1 MMKLNIYTSE
11 KVQQYIKKRKG
22 EKKYGERVHYITDPA
37 GDPFA
42 QLKESR
48 AEYVLLGIPEAIG
61 IQANSGKKDATS
73 AWEATLRMLLNTQQN
88 NFNKGNRLYILG
100 HLDVEQEM
108 ETFHSL
114 DLSDKKDRKAA
125 GKLVEAIDKEV
136 TYIISKIVAS
146 GKKPIVVGGGHNNAY
161 GIIKGCSLGL
171 RKPVNS
177 VNFDLYSGFM
187 STKGRHNGNGFSYAF
202 QEGFL
207 NRYYSFGL
215 HENYTSRSVFNM
227 LEKHRQHI
235 QYITFEDI
243 LIRQKR
249 SFLYYLNQA
258 LSYVKERSFGV
269 EMDCRAIANI
279 PTGAMTPSGFSTNH
293 ARRFASFMGTHKNAA
308 YLHICEA
315 APDPDN
321 EAEMQQTGKLIA
333 YLITDFIKG

>member
-22 EKKYGERVHYITDPA
+22 EKKYGERVHYTTDPL

-42 QLKESR
+42 QLRESR
-48 AEYVLLGIPEAIG
+48 AEYVLLGVPEALG
-61 IQANSGKKDATS
+61 VQENSEKKDVAS
-73 AWEATLRMLLNTQQN
+73 AWEATLNMLLNTQQN
-88 NFNKGNRLYILG
+88 NFNKGSKLYILG

-108 ETFHSL
+108 KTLHSL

-125 GKLVEAIDKEV
+125 GKLVEALDKEV
-136 TYIISKIVAS
+136 TYIISKIVTS
-146 GKKPIVVGGGHNNAY
+146 GKKPIVVGGGHNNTY

-177 VNFDLYSGFM
+177 VNFDLRSGFM
-187 STKGRHNGNGFSYAF
+187 NTKRRHNGNGFSYAF

-235 QYITFEDI
+235 QYMTFEDI
-243 LIRQKR
+243 VIRQKR

-269 EMDCRAIANI
+269 EMDCSAIANI
-279 PTGAMTPSGFSTNH
+279 PAGVMTPSGFSANH
-293 ARRFASFMGTHKNAA
+293 ARRFASFMGTHKNAT

-321 EAEMQQTGKLIA
+321 ETEIQQTGKLIA